1 MPILRLSPAM
11 PAPPSSAAA
20 ALARR
25 GARRLLVPLFLP
37 LSLAAVLAA
46 GGCGGE
52 DAEEAV
58 AAPPVEAVQARAG
71 TLPLEERLSG
81 VVRAENQVAIRP
93 EIEAPVVEV
102 WARSGQAVERGQPL
116 LRLDDSALRDQLRQA
131 QAAVRLAAGS
141 AAEAQAR
148 VAEIEAQVVRS
159 RVLAAQDLVSE
170 VELETQEAQL
180 AASRAI
186 AEQAAA
192 RVEQAR
198 AAVAERRSALGRT
211 VVRAPVAGRLGQL
224 QAEVGM
230 LVDPST
236 VITVLGDLRDL
247 VVEVP
252 LTQAMLGFVRAGQ
265 SVRVATPALGDTPI
279 EATLTRISPFLAG
292 SFSTVGEIDLQ
303 GAGRG
308 LLPGM
313 FVTVDV
319 LYGESERATLVPLA
333 ALWEDP
339 RSGVRGVWTVDLPP
353 PAAAPTGGSRRAA
366 ELSADAHPVRFRAVE
381 VLAEGGSTAGV
392 SGIVPGTWV
401 VIVGQ
406 HLLAEGEAEAA
417 RVRPI
422 AWERVMELQGLQRE
436 DLLQGFLDE
445 QQRQARLRGA
455 EPPSNEEYLHGA
467 DDGGVDTG
475 PTRATPRSG
484 GAEGG

>member
-1 MPILRLSPAM
+1 MPSRRLSPPM
-11 PAPPSSAAA
+11 PAPPNPAAA
-20 ALARR
+20 ALARH
-25 GARRLLVPLFLP
+25 GGRRLPLILP
-37 LSLAAVLAA
+37 LLALALAAA
-46 GGCGGE
+46 GCGGE
-52 DAEEAV
+52 GAEEEV
-58 AAPPVEAVQARAG
+58 APPPVEAVEARAG

-93 EIEAPVVEV
+93 EIEAPVIEV
-102 WARSGQAVERGQPL
+102 WVRSGQAVERGQPL

-131 QAAVRLAAGS
+131 EAAVRLAAGS
-141 AAEAQAR
+141 AAEARAR

-159 RVLAAQDLVSE
+159 RVLATQDLVSD

-180 AASRAI
+180 AAGRAV

-198 AAVAERRSALGRT
+198 ATVAERRNALGKT

-252 LTQAMLGFVRAGQ
+252 LTQEMLGFVREGQ
-265 SVRVATPALGDTPI
+265 SVRVATPALGDGPV
-279 EATLTRISPFLAG
+279 EATLTRVSPFLAG
-292 SFSTVGEIDLQ
+292 SFSTVGEIDLD
-303 GAGRG
+303 GRTG
-308 LLPGM
+308 RLLPGM

-339 RSGVRGVWTVDLPP
+339 RSGVRGVWTLDLPP
-353 PAAAPTGGSRRAA
+353 SATGGGPNQPA
-366 ELSADAHPVRFRAVE
+366 ELSADAHPVAFRAVE
-381 VLAEGGSTAGV
+381 VLAEGASTAGV

-401 VIVGQ
+401 VTVGQ
-406 HLLAEGEAEAA
+406 HLLAEGEAETA

-455 EPPSNEEYLHGA
+455 EPPSNEEYLHGGR
-467 DDGGVDTG
+467 DDGVDPTT
-475 PTRATPRSG
+475 TRATPRPG
-484 GAEGG
+484 GIEGG

>member
-1 MPILRLSPAM
+1 M
-11 PAPPSSAAA
+11 PAPPNPAAA
-20 ALARR
+20 ARR
-25 GARRLLVPLFLP
+25 RRTGRRLLLP
-37 LSLAAVLAA
+37 LSFALAVVAA
-46 GGCGGE
+46 GCGGE
-52 DAEEAV
+52 AAEEEV
-58 AAPPVEAVQARAG
+58 APPPVEAVEARAG
-71 TLPLEERLSG
+71 NLPLEERLSG

-102 WARSGQAVERGQPL
+102 WVRSGQAVERGQPL

-131 QAAVRLAAGS
+131 EAAVRLAEGA

-148 VAEIEAQVVRS
+148 VAELEAQVVRS
-159 RVLAAQDLVSE
+159 RVLAGEDLVSE
-170 VELETQEAQL
+170 VDLETQEARL
-180 AASRAI
+180 AAARAV

-198 AAVAERRSALGRT
+198 ATVAERRNALGKT
-211 VVRAPVAGRLGQL
+211 VLRAPVAGRLGQL

-252 LTQAMLGFVRAGQ
+252 LTQEMLGFVREGQ
-265 SVRVATPALGDTPI
+265 TVRVAAPALGETPVA
-279 EATLTRISPFLAG
+279 ATLTRISPFLAG
-292 SFSTVGEIDLQ
+292 SFSTVAEIDLE
-303 GAGRG
+303 GPSRG

-339 RSGVRGVWTVDLPP
+339 ASGVRGVWTVDLPP
-353 PAAAPTGGSRRAA
+353 AAADPAGGPRPAA
-366 ELSADAHPVRFRAVE
+366 ELSAEEYPVRFRDVE
-381 VLAEGGSTAGV
+381 VLAEGGSVAGV
-392 SGIVPGTWV
+392 AGIVPGTWV
-401 VIVGQ
+401 VTVGQ
-406 HLLAEGEAEAA
+406 HLLAERRAETA
-417 RVRPI
+417 RVRPV
-422 AWERVMELQGLQRE
+422 AWQRVMELQGLQRE

-455 EPPSNEEYLHGA
+455 EPPSNEEYLHGG
-467 DDGGVDTG
+467 DDRGVDPTA
-475 PTRATPRSG
+475 TRATPRTG

>member
-1 MPILRLSPAM
+1 MPGPPNPA
-11 PAPPSSAAA
+11 APAAA
-20 ALARR
+20 RR
-25 GARRLLVPLFLP
+25 AGRRLPLTLILP
-37 LSLAAVLAA
+37 LLLALPTAT
-46 GGCGGE
+46 GCGGE
-52 DAEEAV
+52 RAEEAV
-58 AAPPVEAVQARAG
+58 AAPPVEAVQARSG

-102 WARSGQAVERGQPL
+102 WVRSGQAVERGQPL
-116 LRLDDSALRDQLRQA
+116 LRLDGSALRDQLRQA
-131 QAAVRLAAGS
+131 EAAVRLAEGS
-141 AAEAQAR
+141 AVEALAR

-159 RVLAAQDLVSE
+159 RVLATEDLVSD
-170 VELETQEAQL
+170 VELETQEARL
-180 AASRAI
+180 AANRAV

-198 AAVAERRSALGRT
+198 ASVGERRNALGKT
-211 VVRAPVAGRLGQL
+211 VLRAPVAGRLGQL

-230 LVDPST
+230 LVDPAT

-252 LTQAMLGFVRAGQ
+252 LTQEMLGFVREGQ
-265 SVRVATPALGDTPI
+265 SVRVATPALGDEPVA
-279 EATLTRISPFLAG
+279 ATLTRVSPFLAG

-303 GAGRG
+303 GPTRG

-333 ALWEDP
+333 AVWEDP
-339 RSGVRGVWTVDLPP
+339 ESGVRGVWTVDLPP
-353 PAAAPTGGSRRAA
+353 AADEDELRPA
-366 ELSADAHPVRFRAVE
+366 ELSTDAHPVAFRAVE
-381 VLAEGGSTAGV
+381 VLAEGGGTAGV

-401 VIVGQ
+401 VTVGQ
-406 HLLAEGEAEAA
+406 HLLAEHEAATA

-422 AWERVMELQGLQRE
+422 AWQRVMALQGLQRE

-455 EPPSNEEYLHGA
+455 APPSNEEYLDSG
-467 DDGGVDTG
+467 DLPGVD
-475 PTRATPRSG
+475 PTTPRGTPRSAGVG
-484 GAEGG
+484 GG